1 VNTTGRETGAQFGLE
16 GRARAA
22 VLATADE
29 IRPDDVPPE
38 RAWLPDEAARPVGAR
53 RVEQLLRRLRDL
65 GLRLPRPGQPGR
77 ASCSSSIVL

>member
-1 VNTTGRETGAQFGLE
+1 VNTGRGAGAQFGLE
-16 GRARAA
+16 GRARAV

-38 RAWLPDEAARPVGAR
+38 PAWRPDEAAQPGRAR
-53 RVEQLLRRLRDL
+53 RADQLLRRLRDL

-77 ASCSSSIVL
+77 TTCGSSIVL

>member
-1 VNTTGRETGAQFGLE
+1 MNAGRGTGAQFGLE

-38 RAWLPDEAARPVGAR
+38 PAWRPDEAARPVSAR
-53 RVEQLLRRLRDL
+53 RADRLLRRLRDL
-65 GLRLPRPGQPGR
+65 GLRLPRPGQPDR
-77 ASCSSSIVL
+77 VSCGSLIVL

>member
-1 VNTTGRETGAQFGLE
+1 MNAGRGTGAQFGLE

-38 RAWLPDEAARPVGAR
+38 PAWLPDEAARPVRAR
-53 RVEQLLRRLRDL
+53 RFGQLLRRLRGLD
-65 GLRLPRPGQPGR
+65 LRLPER
-77 ASCSSSIVL
+77 AARRGAAGGMH

>member
-1 VNTTGRETGAQFGLE
+1 VNTGRGAGAQFGLE

-38 RAWLPDEAARPVGAR
+38 PAWLPDEAARPVRAR
-53 RVEQLLRRLRDL
+53 RTDQLLRRLRDL

-77 ASCSSSIVL
+77 AGCGSSIVL